1 MIEHIPFGRTGHNS
15 SRTIFG
21 AAALG
26 AMSQDRANS
35 VLELLP
41 SYGVNHI
48 DTAASYGD
56 SELRLAPW
64 LANHRDSVFLATKT
78 GDRTAEGA
86 RESLRQSL
94 ERLDVAQ
101 VDLIQMHNLVDEAEW
116 QTAMGPGGALEAL
129 IAAREAGLVRFI
141 GVTGHGTRVA
151 EMHLRSLERFDFDS
165 VLLPYNFSMMQQ
177 PEYAADFEALLTLCQ
192 QREVAVQTIKS
203 IARRRWTD
211 QDEDKRFSWYMP
223 LREPQA
229 LRRAVHYVLARPGL
243 FLNTSSDATLLAE
256 TLTAAAES
264 EAAPDDQ
271 TLLRDIAHMGIE
283 PLFVRGVSD
292 SV

>member
-256 TLTAAAES
+256 TLTASAES

-271 TLLRDIAHMGIE
+271 TLMRDIARMGIE
-283 PLFVRGVSD
+283 PLFVRGISD